1 MGAVMRHV
9 TSAIT
14 GSLLLL
20 SATIA
25 AKPPASAANPQVAY
39 VTFAGTKLQ
48 LKVADV
54 TGANTQALYTSS
66 APFRFDLAPISQK
79 QVALNGRD
87 GMLRLLTYTAS
98 STGQLTAAGPPVD
111 LTPSVGGQSVAFSR
125 DGRRI
130 AYACCQ
136 TADKQA
142 LMVYDLDTGTATK
155 WADIDFLWD
164 VAFLRAGGTSL
175 VYGEPD
181 NTGGQNLYEI
191 TAPFA
196 TPKLLYH
203 DRANFYFS
211 AANVNLDAI
220 VTEYHDANGN
230 AFVGLFQA
238 PVGTETEGHFLV
250 PNLTNR
256 AMAFFPELSC
266 DDKKLAYDTSTN
278 PSGGQVFYIKDLVTG
293 QDTLFAKLSN
303 IQLQFWPTC
312 T

>member
-1 MGAVMRHV
+1 MRNV
-9 TSAIT
+9 TWALV
-14 GSLLLL
+14 GSLLLS
-20 SATIA
+20 SASFA
-25 AKPPASAANPQVAY
+25 AKPPSSSSNPQVAY
-39 VTFAGTKLQ
+39 VTFAGTKVQ

-54 TGANTQALYTSS
+54 TGANTQSLYTSD
-66 APFRFDLAPISQK
+66 APFRFDLAPRGQK

-87 GMLRLLTYTAS
+87 GMLRLLTYTTN
-98 STGQLTAAGPPVD
+98 STGQLTAAGPAMD
-111 LTPSVGGQSVAFSR
+111 LTPSVGGQNVAFSR
-125 DGRRI
+125 DGGRI

-136 TADKQA
+136 NGDTQA
-142 LMVYDLDTGTATK
+142 LMVYDLGTGIATK
-155 WADIDFLWD
+155 WADINFLWD
-164 VAFLRAGGTSL
+164 VAFLRTGGTSL

-191 TAPFA
+191 TAPGA

-203 DRANFYFS
+203 DRSNFYFS

-238 PVGTETEGHFLV
+238 PVGTETEGRFLV

-266 DDKKLAYDTSTN
+266 DDQKLAYMSSTT
-278 PSGGQVFYIKDLVTG
+278 PSGGQVFFIKDLATG
-293 QDTLFAKLSN
+293 LDTTFAKLSN

-312 T
+312 N